1 MLTHLAAWA
10 TIRLS
15 ALTQRPPSGP
25 PPQLLAAP
33 TPVPTTTGGFD
44 WDKVHPDGSVIP
56 KSGLFYTIM
65 NAVLFLGGVAAFC
78 GLVAGAIAFGVGPI
92 FGAHIVSDRGK
103 SMMWKGGLVAII
115 VGSAVVIISKLLVLC
130 RPRCRLSPQPAAP

>member
-1 MLTHLAAWA
+1 MMLTRFAVWA
-10 TIRLS
+10 TVRMPVL
-15 ALTQRPPSGP
+15 AHQV
-25 PPQLLAAP
+25 LAAP
-33 TPVPTTTGGFD
+33 LPTPAPSPTQPGSGFD
-44 WDKVHPDGSVIP
+44 WGRVHPDGSVIP
-56 KSGLFYTIM
+56 KAGIFYTLM

-115 VGSAVVIISKLLVLC
+115 VGSATAIIASLLVL
-130 RPRCRLSPQPAAP
+130 